1 MNNTLDINPVRPAQ
15 LTELARATFAADRF
29 LYVEGAGGIGKT
41 SILCHEVAAT
51 LGLEVWL
58 VNLSGQGPQEVIG
71 YGIPNAETGDM
82 RFAAPDIWP
91 TLKRVGDRGVLLIL
105 DELNDYDPAVRALL
119 RGLFPASGAR
129 YVGPHRLGDNVH
141 IAVTGNRRSDGVR
154 ASKIEDA
161 PFTERSVKVTLV
173 ANLGDWLDWVDTQPR
188 LTDSG
193 SHVPAF
199 LKFGSTTGD
208 GLDHFNPPIAN
219 PYDGVPHPCPRTYE
233 AVMLM
238 EGNRKQDPALFNI
251 LLRGSVGDRAAS
263 AYLGFL
269 SLVDRLPDI
278 ALLKTNP
285 DAFALPTD
293 PSEQYALVSAC
304 LATCTRGVK
313 DVAIAVHSGGF
324 DWLVT
329 LLLKVRGDIREWG
342 ARSAVRRGIPLDE
355 HPRSHDLIVG

>member
-1 MNNTLDINPVRPAQ
+1 L
-15 LTELARATFAADRF
+15 LTIEA
-29 LYVEGAGGIGKT
+29 
-41 SILCHEVAAT
+41 
-51 LGLEVWL
+51 
-58 VNLSGQGPQEVIG
+58 
-71 YGIPNAETGDM
+71 
-82 RFAAPDIWP
+82 
-91 TLKRVGDRGVLLIL
+91 
-105 DELNDYDPAVRALL
+105 NDYDPAVRALL
-119 RGLFPASGAR
+119 RGLFAASGAR

-238 EGNRKQDPALFNI
+238 E
-251 LLRGSVGDRAAS
+251 RGSGAMTRTLRS
-263 AYLGFL
+263 IHKTL
-269 SLVDRLPDI
+269 S
-278 ALLKTNP
+278 
-285 DAFALPTD
+285 
-293 PSEQYALVSAC
+293 SQE
-304 LATCTRGVK
+304 RGSPQSLSK
-313 DVAIAVHSGGF
+313 LCSG
-324 DWLVT
+324 LT
-329 LLLKVRGDIREWG
+329 
-342 ARSAVRRGIPLDE
+342 
-355 HPRSHDLIVG
+355 